1 MARADL
7 PGGLVTFV
15 FTDIVGSTGLV
26 QLLGQDYPPM
36 LIEHRR
42 LLRRILAAVSGI
54 ELSVEGDGCLFVF
67 SDAAAALDGCMRAQ
81 RELTGPN
88 WPARL
93 TRPAVRMGLS
103 TGLAQP
109 VDGEYISTE
118 VHRAVRIATAAQGGQ
133 ILCSA
138 ATAAHATATKE
149 HTKLIDLGLHRLRGF
164 DQQQQLFQLCAPGLE
179 QTFPVLRSDRL
190 AGATDVSTAR
200 PGRAQQASI
209 RASDR
214 CGHRTPD
221 TLTRA
226 ESTVAVLVAEGMSN
240 PQVAKQLSISRYT
253 VETHLKHIFAK
264 LAVSSRAALATTVTR
279 RLGTQHADDIN
290 IHPHD
295 EVRELHAAVL
305 RGWVDPD
312 TLSPQATPTQIVI
325 PAQLPRDIT
334 DFTGRQKQVDS
345 MIAWLTPPSVRE
357 ATPAVAV
364 CAVAGMGGIGKTT
377 LAVHV
382 AHQIAAQFP
391 QGQLY
396 VNLRDSHG
404 NPTDATNVLEGFLR
418 GFGVSDRKIPTDLE
432 RRVDVYRS
440 ILAGRRVLV
449 VLDNA
454 ADEQQVR
461 PLLPGSPTCSVL
473 ITSRVRLSSIE
484 AVHRLDLDV
493 LDPNHALRLL
503 GRIAGTARVAA
514 ESDDAREIVRL
525 CDRVPLALRI
535 AGARLAARPRQPLSR
550 LATVLGDRRRR
561 LDELACG
568 DLAVRATLVVSYRQ
582 LSESARRMFRL
593 LGLLHTTELSP
604 RIAAAA
610 ADTDPQHTER
620 DLEALVDAQLL
631 TADEIDTYGQPR
643 YRFHDLV
650 RLFAHERAHAQ
661 EPATVRNAVIVRA
674 LQAWL
679 AVFDAPLWALP
690 NIPTEITQEAPALL
704 GELPDDLAKADTF
717 AYLGRLHQ
725 LRFQIAPALAAA
737 KTASDI
743 AERLGLLEAAV
754 DARVTIG
761 TTRYLAGDIGGLLDL
776 QQALQTSRSH
786 GLRIWRRAANN
797 LSWALMEEGD
807 LAVSFALNDELI
819 AHSPPDS
826 PAAAGIVTD
835 ATRAYFDGD
844 WRQFLSAAAD
854 LEAAC
859 GIQNNRTELFT
870 STWIGILRGEEV
882 GQPTEDQ
889 LAAILAAAREH
900 RPKRTMLAHLAL
912 IRALQNRH
920 EETTQLLTRL
930 VNSWRAT
937 GGIAFGE
944 WVVSASHAAALA
956 GPPTCELLHTAIT
969 EANHRTPWMQAALHT
984 THGGAAAHN
993 NPETAFASH
1002 TAAADIYQRLR
1013 NISDR
1018 ILALAAAHRSLS
1030 QHPHPPLTDIRRE
1043 IEDFAH
1049 KNQAPGLLTIAGLVT
1064 NSFAEARRR

>member
-7 PGGLVTFV
+7 PGGLVTFL

-42 LLRRILAAVSGI
+42 LLRRVLAAVDGV

-67 SDAAAALDGCMRAQ
+67 SDVAAALDGCVRAQ
-81 RELTGPN
+81 RELSGPG

-109 VDGEYISTE
+109 VDGEYISME
-118 VHRAVRIATAAQGGQ
+118 VHRASRIASAAHGGQ
-133 ILCSA
+133 VLCSA
-138 ATAAHATATKE
+138 ATVGHVTATHE
-149 HTKLIDLGLHRLRGF
+149 PTTLVDLGLHRLRGF
-164 DQQQQLFQLCAPGLE
+164 DQQQRLFQLCAPGLE
-179 QTFPVLRSDRL
+179 QTFPALRTDRP
-190 AGATDVSTAR
+190 AGAADMSTAR
-200 PGRAQQASI
+200 PGRAQGASI
-209 RASDR
+209 RGRDRGGRPDSDA
-214 CGHRTPD
+214 
-221 TLTRA
+221 LTRA
-226 ESTVAVLVAEGMSN
+226 ESAVAVLVAEGLSN
-240 PQVAKQLSISRYT
+240 PQIAKQLSVSRYT
-253 VETHLKHIFAK
+253 VETHLKHIFTK
-264 LAVSSRAALATTVTR
+264 LAVSSRAALASTVTR
-279 RLGTQHADDIN
+279 HLGTKHADDLS
-290 IHPHD
+290 IHPHE
-295 EVRELHAAVL
+295 EVRELHGAVL
-305 RGWVDPD
+305 RGRVDPD
-312 TLSPQATPTQIVI
+312 TPTPQGTPPQVVV

-334 DFTGRQKQVDS
+334 DFTGRLEHVES
-345 MIAWLTPPSVRE
+345 MIGWLTPPSDRQG
-357 ATPAVAV
+357 TPTMAV

-382 AHQIAAQFP
+382 AHQISAQFP
-391 QGQLY
+391 DGQLY
-396 VNLRDSHG
+396 ANLRDCHG
-404 NPTDATNVLEGFLR
+404 HPTDPADILEGFLR
-418 GFGVSDRKIPTDLE
+418 AFGVSDRAIPAGPG

-473 ITSRVRLSSIE
+473 ITSRVRLSGIE

-493 LDPNHALRLL
+493 LNAEQAVTLL
-503 GRIAGTARVAA
+503 GRIAGTTRITA
-514 ESDDAREIVRL
+514 EPDDAQEIVRL

-550 LATVLGDRRRR
+550 LAAALGDQRRR

-568 DLAVRATLVVSYRQ
+568 DLAVRATLSLSYTQ

-593 LGLLHTTELSP
+593 LGLLNTTELNP

-610 ADTDPQHTER
+610 ADTDPQHAER
-620 DLEALVDAQLL
+620 DLEALVDIQLL
-631 TADEIDTYGQPR
+631 TADGVDAYDLPR
-643 YRFHDLV
+643 YRFHDLIL
-650 RLFAHERAHAQ
+650 LFAGERAHAE
-661 EPATVRNAVIVRA
+661 EPSSARNAVIVRA

-679 AVFDAPLWALP
+679 AVFDAPLLALP

-704 GELPDDLAKADTF
+704 DDLPDAAAKADTF

-737 KTASDI
+737 KTAGDI
-743 AERLGLLEAAV
+743 AERLGLVEAAV
-754 DARVTIG
+754 DARITIG

-776 QQALQTSRSH
+776 QRALQTSRSN

-797 LSWALMEEGD
+797 LGWALLEEGN
-807 LAVSFALNDELI
+807 LAASFAIQDELT
-819 AHSPPDS
+819 ADRPSDLTS
-826 PAAAGIVTD
+826 RLSNNAF
-835 ATRAYFDGD
+835 RAFFDGD
-844 WRQFLSAAAD
+844 WHRYLAASTAV
-854 LEAAC
+854 EAA
-859 GIQNNRTELFT
+859 GGGLGNPGELFT
-870 STWIGILRGEEV
+870 RTWIGILRGEKV
-882 GQPTEDQ
+882 QQDSEDK
-889 LAAILAAAREH
+889 LVDALAAAREH
-900 RPKRTMLAHLAL
+900 RPQRFALAHLAL

-920 EETTQLLTRL
+920 QETTLLLTRL
-930 VNSWRAT
+930 VNCWRTT
-937 GGIAFGE
+937 GGVAFGE

-956 GPPTCELLHTAIT
+956 GPPACELLHTALA
-969 EANHRTPWMQAALHT
+969 EANHRTPWIQAALHT

-993 NPETAFASH
+993 DPETAFASH
-1002 TAAADIYQRLR
+1002 MAAADIYLRLP

-1018 ILALAAAHRSLS
+1018 ILALTAAHRSLG
-1030 QHPHPPLTDIRRE
+1030 QHPNPPATTIRRE

-1049 KNQAPGLLTIAGLVT
+1049 QAQAPALLTIAGIDT
-1064 NSFAEARRR
+1064 NSLVDAR